1 MFQAAAG
8 SRTRSDWKQE
18 AAMQHVPCGLC
29 GGHDEQL
36 LHVKQV
42 PDGDR
47 PTAYRVVRCNACG
60 LVYVNP
66 RQQEEYVTEI
76 YRDAGYFSRAEDS
89 TTGYSHY
96 VADKD
101 LHVLF
106 FQEQL
111 TALESRIPRGRLLDV
126 GCAYGFLLEAAAR
139 RGWQPR
145 GVELSADAA
154 EHVRREF
161 GLPVFNGKLR
171 DARFAD
177 AEFDAVVMNDV
188 IEHMTDPL
196 AELREVQRLL
206 RSGGMVMLHTPN
218 EASPWHWLMGSR
230 WIHLKPAEHLYYFSP
245 ATLSEMLRRAGFEV
259 LYARPRA
266 KMTNA
271 AYIAGVLGKMSP
283 TLGRGLAWVA
293 ERMPLM
299 KWPFPFRGGGF
310 EVLARKVSAGE

>member
-1 MFQAAAG
+1 
-8 SRTRSDWKQE
+8 
-18 AAMQHVPCGLC
+18 MQNVNCGLC
-29 GGHDEQL
+29 GSLDEQL

-42 PDGDR
+42 SHGDQ
-47 PTAYRVVRCNACG
+47 TTVYRVVRCKACS

-66 RQQEEYVTEI
+66 RQQEENVTAI
-76 YRDAGYFSRAEDS
+76 YRDAGYFSRAQDS
-89 TTGYSHY
+89 ATGYSHY

-106 FQEQL
+106 FQDQL
-111 TALESRIPRGRLLDV
+111 KSLESHIPRGKLLDI
-126 GCAYGFLLEAAAR
+126 GCAYGFLLEAAAA
-139 RGWQPR
+139 RGWQPQ
-145 GVELSADAA
+145 GVELSKDAA
-154 EHVRREF
+154 DHVKQEF

-171 DARFAD
+171 DAGLAA
-177 AEFDAVVMNDV
+177 AEFDAVIMNDV

-196 AELREVQRLL
+196 AEIREVHRLL
-206 RSGGMVMLHTPN
+206 RPGGLFILHTPN

-245 ATLSEMLRRAGFEV
+245 ATLAEMLRRAGFEV
-259 LYARPRA
+259 LSAQPRS

-283 TLGRGLAWVA
+283 KLGRGLSWVA
-293 ERMPLM
+293 DRIPMM

-310 EVLARKVSAGE
+310 EVLARKASAGD